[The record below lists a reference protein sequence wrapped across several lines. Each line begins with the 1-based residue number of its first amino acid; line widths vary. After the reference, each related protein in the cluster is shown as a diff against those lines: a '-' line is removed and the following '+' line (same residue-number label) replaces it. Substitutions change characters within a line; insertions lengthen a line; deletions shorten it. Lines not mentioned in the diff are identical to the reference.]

1 MNITF
6 AGTNFYKMEETLAE
20 KEKITEAVRFRMEKM
35 ETPASRIY
43 EKLGITQNTF
53 KVRLEKHTWK
63 NGEIAILKQLEIL

>member
-1 MNITF
+1 MNTIF
-6 AGTNFYKMEETLAE
+6 ADTKFLKMEEAIAE

-35 ETPASRIY
+35 ETPASKIY

>member
-1 MNITF
+1 LPTQ
-6 AGTNFYKMEETLAE
+6 NFSKMDEILVE
-20 KEKITEAVRFRMEKM
+20 KEKITEAVRYRLEKM
-35 ETPASRIY
+35 ETPASKIY